1 MSPVPEDAS
10 RLALHATAVAFDG
23 NAVMMLGPSGSGKS
37 SLALQLISLGALL
50 VSDDQLVLTR
60 HGDRILASPPPD
72 TPALI
77 EARGIGLLTAPRT
90 DEAQLALIV
99 DLERQEQERL
109 PPRRTRTILGIDLDL
124 VHGADLP
131 SLPASIRHYMK
142 YGRGA

>member
-1 MSPVPEDAS
+1 MNPVPEDAT
-10 RLALHATAVAFDG
+10 RLALHASAVAFDG

-50 VSDDQLVLTR
+50 VSDDQLLLTR

-72 TPALI
+72 TPGLI

-90 DEAQLALIV
+90 NRAQLDLIV
-99 DLERQEQERL
+99 DLEHPEQERL
-109 PPRRTRTILGIDLDL
+109 PPRRTRAILGIDLDL
-124 VHGADLP
+124 VYGRDLP
-131 SLPASIRHYMK
+131 NLPAAIRHYMT